1 MFRYFMANSYFW
13 RKITDM
19 KKCFFVITTF
29 ISAILLSSLIACN
42 PDDDNITPE
51 PIPTIDTTTVIIDT
65 ATTVVIDTTTTVVID
80 TTLQYTDTLSNQDTV
95 KHVIIQCV
103 ANLTYHKVVPA
114 DSLAKYSTQVSVR
127 KLEDDFKW
135 LADNG
140 YTAILPRELLTID
153 TIKPKTVIITFD
165 DGHYDNYYYMYP
177 LLEKYGL
184 KAEINV
190 IVNWITE
197 ERKNGWLTWDE
208 CREMSQSGRVEIG
221 SHTFNLHNPTN
232 GGSYILGGVNGV
244 GREVGE
250 SDTDYIER
258 ITADLQKSKDVIKE
272 RVGIEPVSF
281 AYPYGEGNGFINS
294 YISDLFAITFFTNNG
309 KFNPKG
315 DLHLLPRNS
324 VTMKTSLKNILK

>member
-1 MFRYFMANSYFW
+1 
-13 RKITDM
+13 M
-19 KKCFFVITTF
+19 KKCFFVSIIF
-29 ISAILLSSLIACN
+29 LFAIMLSSLIACN

-51 PIPTIDTTTVIIDT
+51 PIPPIDS
-65 ATTVVIDTTTTVVID
+65 
-80 TTLQYTDTLSNQDTV
+80 TLQHVDTLPKQDTV
-95 KHVIIQCV
+95 KPIVIERIT
-103 ANLTYHKVVPA
+103 NLTYHKVVSA

-127 KLEDDFKW
+127 KLEADFKW

-140 YTAILPRELLTID
+140 YTTILPRELLTID

-165 DGHYDNYYYMYP
+165 DGYYDNYLYMYP

-232 GGSYILGGVNGV
+232 SGSYILGGVNGV
-244 GREVGE
+244 GREVDE
-250 SDTDYIER
+250 SDADYIER

-281 AYPYGEGNGFINS
+281 AYPYGEGNSFINS
-294 YISDLFAITFFTNNG
+294 YISDLFAITFLTNNG

-324 VTMKTSLKNILK
+324 VTMQTLLKDILE

>member
-1 MFRYFMANSYFW
+1 
-13 RKITDM
+13 M
-19 KKCFFVITTF
+19 KKCFSVSNNFLF
-29 ISAILLSSLIACN
+29 AIILSLLIACN
-42 PDDDNITPE
+42 PNDDNITPE
-51 PIPTIDTTTVIIDT
+51 PIPTIDTS
-65 ATTVVIDTTTTVVID
+65 TVVID
-80 TTLQYTDTLSNQDTV
+80 TTLKHVDTLPNQDTIKPV
-95 KHVIIQCV
+95 VIENV
-103 ANLTYHKVVPA
+103 AILTYHKVVSV
-114 DSLAKYSTQVSVR
+114 DSLAIYSTQVSVS
-127 KLEDDFKW
+127 KLEADFKW

-153 TIKPKTVIITFD
+153 TIKSKTVIITFD
-165 DGHYDNYYYMYP
+165 DGYYDNYLYMYP

-190 IVNWITE
+190 IVNWLTE

-232 GGSYILGGVNGV
+232 NGNYLPGGVNGV
-244 GREVGE
+244 GREVDE

-281 AYPYGEGNGFINS
+281 AYPYGEGNHFINS
-294 YISDLFAITFFTNNG
+294 YISNLFAITFLTNNG

-324 VTMKTSLKNILK
+324 VTMQTLLKDILK

>member
-1 MFRYFMANSYFW
+1 
-13 RKITDM
+13 M
-19 KKCFFVITTF
+19 KKCFFVSIIF
-29 ISAILLSSLIACN
+29 LFAIILSSLIACN

-51 PIPTIDTTTVIIDT
+51 PIPTIDTSTVIIDT
-65 ATTVVIDTTTTVVID
+65 V
-80 TTLQYTDTLSNQDTV
+80 LQHVDTLPKQDTV
-95 KHVIIQCV
+95 KPIVIERIT
-103 ANLTYHKVVPA
+103 NLTYHKVVSA
-114 DSLAKYSTQVSVR
+114 DSLAKYSTQVSVL
-127 KLEDDFKW
+127 KLEADFKW

-140 YTAILPRELLTID
+140 YTTILPRELLTID

-165 DGHYDNYYYMYP
+165 DGYYDNYLYMYP

-244 GREVGE
+244 GREVDE
-250 SDTDYIER
+250 SDADYIER

-281 AYPYGEGNGFINS
+281 AYPYGEGNSFINS
-294 YISDLFAITFFTNNG
+294 YISDLFAITFLTNNG

-324 VTMKTSLKNILK
+324 VTMQTLLKDILE

>member
-1 MFRYFMANSYFW
+1 
-13 RKITDM
+13 M
-19 KKCFFVITTF
+19 KKSFFVSTIF
-29 ISAILLSSLIACN
+29 LSAILLLSLIACN
-42 PDDDNITPE
+42 PDDDIITPE
-51 PIPTIDTTTVIIDT
+51 PIPP
-65 ATTVVIDTTTTVVID
+65 IDTTTTIID
-80 TTLQYTDTLSNQDTV
+80 TTLQHVDTLPNQDTI
-95 KHVIIQCV
+95 KPIVIERV
-103 ANLTYHKVVPA
+103 TNLTYHKVISA
-114 DSLAKYSTQVSVR
+114 DSLAKYSTQVSVQ
-127 KLEDDFKW
+127 KLEADFKW

-165 DGHYDNYYYMYP
+165 DGYYDNYFYMYP

-197 ERKNGWLTWDE
+197 ERKNGWLTWNE
-208 CREMSQSGRVEIG
+208 CREMSESGRVEIG
-221 SHTFNLHNPTN
+221 SHTCNLHNPTN
-232 GGSYILGGVNGV
+232 SGSYILGGVNGV

-250 SDTDYIER
+250 SDADYIER

-281 AYPYGEGNGFINS
+281 AYPYGEGNSFINR
-294 YISDLFAITFFTNNG
+294 YILDLFAITFLTNNG
-309 KFNPKG
+309 NFNPKG

-324 VTMKTSLKNILK
+324 VTMETELKNILK

>member
-1 MFRYFMANSYFW
+1 
-13 RKITDM
+13 M
-19 KKCFFVITTF
+19 KKCIFVATIF
-29 ISAILLSSLIACN
+29 LSAILLSSLIACD
-42 PDDDNITPE
+42 PDDNITPE
-51 PIPTIDTTTVIIDT
+51 PIPPIDS
-65 ATTVVIDTTTTVVID
+65 
-80 TTLQYTDTLSNQDTV
+80 TLQHVDTFPKQDTV
-95 KHVIIQCV
+95 KPVVNKRIT
-103 ANLTYHKVVPA
+103 ALTYHGVVSA
-114 DSLAKYSTQVSVR
+114 DSLVKYSTQVSVQ
-127 KLEDDFKW
+127 KLETDFKW

-140 YTAILPRELLTID
+140 YTTILPRELLSID
-153 TIKPKTVIITFD
+153 TIKPKTIIITFD
-165 DGHYDNYYYMYP
+165 DGYYNNYLYMYP

-244 GREVGE
+244 GREVDE
-250 SDTDYIER
+250 NDTDYIER

-281 AYPYGEGNGFINS
+281 AYPYGEGNLFINS
-294 YISDLFAITFFTNNG
+294 YISDLFAITFLTNNG

-315 DLHLLPRNS
+315 DLHLLPRKS
-324 VTMKTSLKNILK
+324 VTMETSLKNILKLK